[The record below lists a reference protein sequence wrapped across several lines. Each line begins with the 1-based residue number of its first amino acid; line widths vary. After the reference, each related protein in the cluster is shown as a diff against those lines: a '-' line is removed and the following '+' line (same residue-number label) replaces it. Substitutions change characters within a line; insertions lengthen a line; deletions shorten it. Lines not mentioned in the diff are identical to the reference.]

1 MKILFLTK
9 RRYTGK
15 DLVNDRYGRLF
26 EFVAGL
32 SRRGHR
38 ICLLCIEY
46 GSPTEVRPEAVKQ
59 WPAVEWHLHATG
71 RSLVPGLSLHVMESW
86 RIATRFQ
93 PELVLSASDAFNVW
107 LGDHLARRLGVPH
120 VADLYDNFESF
131 GATSLP
137 GVRWA
142 FRRALRRCE
151 AIVAVS
157 APLARL
163 VSAEIRPRGPVMA
176 IGNGVDPTR
185 CRRGDRCAARQA
197 LGLPTDGFLIGTA
210 GSLSRSRGIAD
221 LFAAFEMLRETDERL
236 GLILAGQ
243 LGRGVALP
251 KAPGVSYFGDL
262 RHEQVPQL
270 LHALDVGVVCNR
282 DSAFGRY
289 CYPQKAVEMLSCGLP
304 IVMAEVGV
312 AQELMGECDMA
323 VYRPGHAKDLARA
336 ITWQLD
342 AACIPQ
348 ANDFSWDGRVAALDS
363 LLHQMVAD

>member
-1 MKILFLTK
+1 LKILFLTK

-46 GSPTEVRPEAVKQ
+46 GPPTEVRPEAVKQ

-71 RSLVPGLSLHVMESW
+71 RSLVPGLWAHVVESW
-86 RIATRFQ
+86 GIGSRFQ

-107 LGDHLARRLGVPH
+107 LGDRLAHRLSVPH

-137 GVRWA
+137 GVKWT
-142 FRRALRRCE
+142 FRRALRRCK

-157 APLARL
+157 TPLASL
-163 VSAEIRPRGPVMA
+163 VSAEIRPRGSV
-176 IGNGVDPTR
+176 IVVGNGVDP
-185 CRRGDRCAARQA
+185 RRFHHGDRGTARQV
-197 LGLPTDGFLIGTA
+197 LGLPADGPLIGTA
-210 GSLSRSRGIAD
+210 GSLSRSRGIGE
-221 LFAAFEMLRETDERL
+221 LLAAFEMLWATDERL
-236 GLILAGQ
+236 GLVLAGQ

-251 KAPGVSYFGDL
+251 KGPGVFYFGDL

-289 CYPQKAVEMLSCGLP
+289 CYPQKSVEMLSCGLP
-304 IVMAEVGV
+304 MVMADVGV
-312 AQELMGECDMA
+312 ARELMGECDMA
-323 VYRPGHAKDLARA
+323 VYRPGDVQDLVRA
-336 ITWQLD
+336 ITWQLK
-342 AACIPQ
+342 ATCIPQ
-348 ANDFSWDGRVAALDS
+348 GNDFSWHGRVAALDS
-363 LLHQMVAD
+363 LLQQMVAH